1 MSQDPTVVLALIDWW
16 RLAENF
22 LILSA
27 ISMGGPLILL
37 PEMRRFLVVEQG
49 WITNEQ
55 VTASVALAQSAP
67 GPNVLFVAL
76 LGWNVGMNA
85 GSYWT
90 AFFAAMLS
98 MICMM
103 LPCSLIVYG
112 AARWVQQNAHK
123 LFVRAFKQGMSPV
136 VISMLIASGWTLATA
151 GTELQADWP
160 IWLLSAVTVGLV
172 LWGKIPLVLLIAIGG
187 ALGALGL
194 LGGV

>member
-1 MSQDPTVVLALIDWW
+1 MSPDPVVVLTLVDWW
-16 RLAENF
+16 RLAETF

-85 GSYWT
+85 GSYGT
-90 AFFAAMLS
+90 AFLAAMVS

-103 LPCSLIVYG
+103 LPCSLMLYG
-112 AARWVQQNAHK
+112 TARWVQQNSHK
-123 LFVRAFKQGMSPV
+123 RTVRAFKQGMSPV

-151 GTELQADWP
+151 GTQFAGDWP

-172 LWGKIPLVLLIAIGG
+172 LWGKIPLVLLIAMGG
-187 ALGALGL
+187 VLGALGL

>member
-1 MSQDPTVVLALIDWW
+1 MNQDPTVVLTLMDWW

-22 LILSA
+22 LFLSF

-76 LGWNVGMNA
+76 LGWNVGINT
-85 GSYWT
+85 GSYWV

-103 LPCSLIVYG
+103 LPCSLMLYG
-112 AARWVQQNAHK
+112 AARWVHNNAHK
-123 LFVRAFKQGMSPV
+123 RFVKAFKQGMSPV

-151 GTELQADWP
+151 GTELYEDWP
-160 IWLLSAVTVGLV
+160 LWLVSAVSVGLV
-172 LWGKIPLVLLIAIGG
+172 L
-187 ALGALGL
+187 
-194 LGGV
+194 

>member
-1 MSQDPTVVLALIDWW
+1 MSQDPAVLFTLIDWW
-16 RLAENF
+16 YLAEKF

-55 VTASVALAQSAP
+55 VTASIALAQSAP

-85 GSYWT
+85 GSYWI

-103 LPCSLIVYG
+103 LPCSLMVYG
-112 AARWVQQNAHK
+112 AARWVQKNAHK
-123 LFVRAFKQGMSPV
+123 RFVRAFKQGMSPV

-151 GTELQADWP
+151 GTELEADWP
-160 IWLLSAVTVGLV
+160 VWLLSAVTIGLV
-172 LWGKIPLVLLIAIGG
+172 LWGKIPLVLLIAMGG
-187 ALGALGL
+187 VLGALGL
-194 LGGV
+194 VGGV